1 MPPVVDRP
9 DEPPEADGASAEGS
23 TGDHLRCVVRGP
35 WTRVR
40 RAALRFVVATLS
52 AAFVY
57 YGFSFWQVWS
67 TGRID
72 QVRSVDVIVVLG
84 AAQYDGRPS
93 PQLAA
98 RLDHVVELWSLE
110 AAPLVVVAGGKQQ
123 GDRFTEAEASER
135 YLTDRGIPASAIVQ
149 EATGSNTFESLDR
162 ARRLVASDVETALIV
177 TDPYHA
183 LRSRLIADEVGFDA
197 RVSSAPDSVVTGAAE
212 LRRQLAEAAAVAI
225 GRIIGF
231 ERLSVLTD

>member
-1 MPPVVDRP
+1 
-9 DEPPEADGASAEGS
+9 
-23 TGDHLRCVVRGP
+23 
-35 WTRVR
+35 VR

-52 AAFVY
+52 AALAY

-93 PQLAA
+93 PQLAG

-123 GDRFTEAEASER
+123 GDRFTEAEASE
-135 YLTDRGIPASAIVQ
+135 L
-149 EATGSNTFESLDR
+149 
-162 ARRLVASDVETALIV
+162 DVETVL
-177 TDPYHA
+177 
-183 LRSRLIADEVGFDA
+183 LRDTSAADAGLPHWP
-197 RVSSAPDSVVTGAAE
+197 APVFVVRYLMPNCLLYQACAT
-212 LRRQLAEAAAVAI
+212 AVFGLWLPA
-225 GRIIGF
+225 GDTPSF
-231 ERLSVLTD
+231 L